1 MLSHVISGIFM
12 FSQLFS
18 PFTLSLS
25 LSRFLIFSKHGI
37 SLLLSLSMSHV
48 TVRQW
53 MRHTTF
59 PRYSMQEKQSFGE
72 STLSLSAMSNHTDLA
87 QRSLRGITYM
97 ENILSAT
104 LILPTPRDPSVTKK
118 IIISFSLPQLQ
129 PQVNCTIVGDESL
142 SHLKLVSKEQFLEL

>member
-1 MLSHVISGIFM
+1 
-12 FSQLFS
+12 
-18 PFTLSLS
+18 
-25 LSRFLIFSKHGI
+25 
-37 SLLLSLSMSHV
+37 MSHV

-118 IIISFSLPQLQ
+118 IIIFFSP
-129 PQVNCTIVGDESL
+129 PITTSG
-142 SHLKLVSKEQFLEL
+142 ELYHSWG

>member
-1 MLSHVISGIFM
+1 
-12 FSQLFS
+12 
-18 PFTLSLS
+18 
-25 LSRFLIFSKHGI
+25 
-37 SLLLSLSMSHV
+37 MSHV

-104 LILPTPRDPSVTKK
+104 HILPRPRDPSVTKK
-118 IIISFSLPQLQ
+118 S
-129 PQVNCTIVGDESL
+129 
-142 SHLKLVSKEQFLEL
+142 